1 MIIPNTK
8 TRNAFLWKLRIQ
20 ILKKNENQIQ
30 DPGCKKAE
38 DSKNQNPNPAYAVI
52 SDDGWKTNT
61 LKPRSKLF
69 LERKT
74 PLKKLKIP
82 GRS

>member
-1 MIIPNTK
+1 M
-8 TRNAFLWKLRIQ
+8 TR
-20 ILKKNENQIQ
+20 
-30 DPGCKKAE
+30 
-38 DSKNQNPNPAYAVI
+38 
-52 SDDGWKTNT
+52 KTNT

-82 GRS
+82 GQIHKICPNKNLPQSKAVEVFAFIPAGVEFDKNDATLHFSFYQNFLLVHFK